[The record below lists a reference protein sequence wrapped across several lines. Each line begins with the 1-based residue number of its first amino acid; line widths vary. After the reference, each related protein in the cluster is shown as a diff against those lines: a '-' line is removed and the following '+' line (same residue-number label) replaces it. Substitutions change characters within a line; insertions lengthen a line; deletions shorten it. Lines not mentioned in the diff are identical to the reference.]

1 LIVRKVGS
9 FGSVSS
15 SFHERISEMQ
25 TAKQLSVSLVNKPG
39 RLADM
44 LTALSKEKVN
54 FRALAV
60 MDSGERGTVRFV
72 PDDFQAAVSVLERIN
87 VRYDAADVLLVDV
100 PTQPG
105 GFRRICEKLAAEHLN
120 IDYAYC
126 SFNAGGRLKGSVS
139 AIIKV
144 NDLAKA
150 QRMLSEN
157 GTTRKKMP
165 FRRPVAVR

>member
-1 LIVRKVGS
+1 
-9 FGSVSS
+9 
-15 SFHERISEMQ
+15 
-25 TAKQLSVSLVNKPG
+25 
-39 RLADM
+39 M

-72 PDDFQAAVSVLERIN
+72 PDDFQAAVSVLEKNSI
-87 VRYDAADVLLVDV
+87 RYDAADVLLVEV
-100 PTQPG
+100 PSQPG

-126 SFNAGGRLKGSVS
+126 SFNAGGKLKGSVS

-157 GTTRKKMP
+157 GTARKKLP

>member
-1 LIVRKVGS
+1 
-9 FGSVSS
+9 
-15 SFHERISEMQ
+15 MQ

-44 LTALSKEKVN
+44 LTALSKGKVN

-60 MDSGERGTVRFV
+60 MDSGERGSVRFV
-72 PDDFQAAVSVLERIN
+72 PDDFPAAASVLEKIN
-87 VRYDAADVLLVDV
+87 IRYDAADVLLVEIAN
-100 PTQPG
+100 QQG

-126 SFNAGGRLKGSVS
+126 SFDTGGKLKGSILAV
-139 AIIKV
+139 IKV

-157 GTTRKKMP
+157 GATRKRMP
-165 FRRPVAVR
+165 FRRPVLASRN

>member
-1 LIVRKVGS
+1 
-9 FGSVSS
+9 
-15 SFHERISEMQ
+15 M
-25 TAKQLSVSLVNKPG
+25 
-39 RLADM
+39 
-44 LTALSKEKVN
+44 
-54 FRALAV
+54 
-60 MDSGERGTVRFV
+60 
-72 PDDFQAAVSVLERIN
+72 PDDFQAAVSVLERNSI
-87 VRYDAADVLLVDV
+87 RYDAADVLLVEV
-100 PTQPG
+100 PSQPG

-126 SFNAGGRLKGSVS
+126 SFNAGGKLKGSVS

-157 GTTRKKMP
+157 GTARRKLP